1 MLGPPIHQSIVVTS
15 LSGRRLIL
23 VKERQPSL
31 FKRLKELLPIDSAR
45 RSSRDVAAKVDA
57 QVLRRPPRPFFNP
70 VPDDA
75 VVRSI
80 LGRVCHESHPLH
92 DPMFS
97 PSRRVGSNYISIP
110 SDR

>member
-15 LSGRRLIL
+15 LSGRCLIL

-57 QVLRRPPRPFFNP
+57 QVLRRPPCPFFNP